1 MRVIHFPSFP
11 FCLVYFWIRQTR
23 NKRKNKTI
31 VHFSVVAFLL
41 FCFSYRLFFCV
52 LRRPA
57 LPTLYFCT
65 YTSIEQWCYMHLT
78 LAVWLAFI
86 ARCSQSKC
94 IFFFSL
100 PLFWAECI
108 IASSESSSNNKFFE
122 RICAR
127 LIGFRFQFF
136 CILRVPIRAGKYF
149 FTYEHKDYFVLLQI
163 NLTVIEASGRW

>member
-94 IFFFSL
+94 IFFSLCRCSGPSALLHRQNLHPITNSLNVFVLVSLDFVFNSSAFSVFPFGQVNIFSL
-100 PLFWAECI
+100 TNTKITSFYY
-108 IASSESSSNNKFFE
+108 
-122 RICAR
+122 R
-127 LIGFRFQFF
+127 
-136 CILRVPIRAGKYF
+136 
-149 FTYEHKDYFVLLQI
+149 
-163 NLTVIEASGRW
+163 